1 MNIISLIKWTFPS
14 PVLTPDQKDF
24 WHENDFLIL
33 QDFFERPFV
42 KGKQKAKVEVIIG
55 S

>member
-1 MNIISLIKWTFPS
+1 MNIISLIKRTFPS
-14 PVLTPDQKDF
+14 PVLNPDQKYF

-33 QDFFERPFV
+33 QAFFERLFV